1 MRMAALQ
8 ITVPDNEGKAERVQ
22 RVAAMIDALPE
33 VDLILLPEIWNIG
46 YFGFDRYAAEA
57 EELAGETAGAMA

>member
-46 YFGFDRYAAEA
+46 YFGFDRYAA
-57 EELAGETAGAMA
+57 